1 MNGNMISQ
9 SDIKYDLL
17 KIIEP
22 YYGIVTHKQYD
33 KVLNLFNSYL
43 GDLKKE
49 KAIKD
54 YTLSHNV
61 NDTSITYHVGVKL
74 SSDRSPKKLKIHV
87 ATFQYPWIKKEET
100 V

>member
-1 MNGNMISQ
+1 MSATMISQ

-22 YYGIVTHKQYD
+22 YYGVITHKQYD
-33 KVLNLFNSYL
+33 KVLNLFDSYL
-43 GDLKKE
+43 GDLKKD

-54 YTLSHNV
+54 YTITHNV

-87 ATFQYPWIKKEET
+87 ATFQYPWIKKKEN